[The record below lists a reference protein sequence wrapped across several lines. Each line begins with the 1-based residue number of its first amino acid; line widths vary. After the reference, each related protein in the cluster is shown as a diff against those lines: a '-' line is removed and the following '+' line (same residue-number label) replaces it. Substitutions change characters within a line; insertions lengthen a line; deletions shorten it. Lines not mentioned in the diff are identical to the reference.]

1 MAESEPADNSV
12 LTTLFAHNTW
22 ANLKLLDFCEAL
34 PAEHLEATAP
44 GTYGAIRDTLWH
56 LVGAE
61 VSYVQRVNGRLPDL
75 PIKLKR
81 GEFPGFDLTKQVAR
95 WTGDELLQLALSARA
110 DTLVQEQAPG
120 YPTMAQYHLTHLI
133 MQAINHSTEHRT
145 HVSTIL
151 TQLGLEAPD
160 MTGWGY
166 MEATDDFQEVP
177 IPEA

>member
-22 ANLKLLDFCEAL
+22 ANLRLLDYCEAL
-34 PAEHLEATAP
+34 PAEQLEATAP

-56 LVGAE
+56 VIGGE
-61 VSYVQRVNGRLPDL
+61 VSYVTRVNGRLPDL
-75 PIKLKR
+75 EVKIKR
-81 GEFPGFDLTKQVAR
+81 DEVPSFDAMRQIAR
-95 WTGDELLQLALSARA
+95 WTGDELLQLALAARA
-110 DTLVQEQAPG
+110 DTLVQETEPG
-120 YPTMAQYHLTHLI
+120 YPLMAQYHLSHLI
-133 MQAINHSTEHRT
+133 MQAINHANEHRT

-151 TQLGLEAPD
+151 TQLGLEPPD

-166 MEATDDFQEVP
+166 MEATGDFQEVP